1 MKNALEL
8 SSDLII
14 SAQMSHSLSIPEQLL
29 RRSTRV
35 IRPRDLEEVYVNPS
49 QEVQRLESKGVL
61 LNLAHGYYAVP
72 PSEWLGDPAWVPEIE
87 AVALGVAAADHQ
99 VTRVAIVGVSA
110 ARVLG
115 FLPRALGTAV
125 VAVPVRR
132 RPLTTKVGQ
141 IHFWQRK
148 SETLETQVW
157 KSELGQGRVSTTE
170 QALLDLA
177 DRPDRGGVTL
187 ATAQE
192 ALRNLSS
199 AADWERVRALAMS
212 QKAEPSYRRARW
224 FAESIVP
231 EAPVPKRP
239 RHPVASR
246 GLRPIEP
253 TDRARF
259 GIRDD

>member
-1 MKNALEL
+1 
-8 SSDLII
+8 
-14 SAQMSHSLSIPEQLL
+14 MSHSLSIPEELL

-35 IRPRDLEEVYVNPS
+35 IRPRDLEGVYANPS

-72 PSEWLGDPAWVPEIE
+72 PSEWLGDRAWVPEIE
-87 AVALGVAAADHQ
+87 AVALGIAAADHQ
-99 VTRVAIVGVSA
+99 PARVAVVGISA

-132 RPLTTKVGQ
+132 RPLTTQVGQ

-148 SETLETQVW
+148 TEVLETQVW
-157 KSELGQGRVSTTE
+157 RSELGQGRVSTAE

-177 DRPDRGGVTL
+177 DRPERGGVTL

-192 ALRNLSS
+192 GLRNLSS
-199 AADWERVRALAMS
+199 AADWGRVHALAVS
-212 QKAEPSYRRARW
+212 QQAEPSYRRARW
-224 FAESIVP
+224 FADALVP
-231 EAPVPKRP
+231 EASVLRRP

>member
-14 SAQMSHSLSIPEQLL
+14 SATMARSISVPEQLL

-35 IRPRDLEEVYVNPS
+35 VRPRDLDEVYANPS
-49 QEVQRLESKGVL
+49 QEVRRLESKGVL
-61 LNLAHGYYAVP
+61 MRLAHGYYAIP

-87 AVALGVAAADHQ
+87 AVALGVAAADHSP
-99 VTRVAIVGVSA
+99 TGVAIVGISA

-115 FLPRALGTAV
+115 HLPRALATAV

-132 RPLTTKVGQ
+132 RPLATSVGQ

-148 SETLETQVW
+148 VDRLETQVW
-157 KSELGQGRVSTTE
+157 RSELGQGRVSTVE

-187 ATAQE
+187 ATAHE
-192 ALRNLSS
+192 ALTNLAS
-199 AADWERVRALAMS
+199 AADWKRLCALATA
-212 QKAEPSYRRARW
+212 QKAEPAYRRIRW
-224 FAESIVP
+224 FADAIVP
-231 EAPVPKRP
+231 EAPILNRP
-239 RHPVASR
+239 HHPVESR
-246 GLRPIEP
+246 GLRPVEP

>member
-1 MKNALEL
+1 
-8 SSDLII
+8 
-14 SAQMSHSLSIPEQLL
+14 MSRSLSIPEQLL

-35 IRPRDLEEVYVNPS
+35 VRPRDLTEVYANPS
-49 QEVQRLESKGVL
+49 QEVQRLEAKGVL
-61 LNLAHGYYAVP
+61 MKLAHGYYAVP
-72 PSEWLGDPAWVPEIE
+72 PSEWLGDPAWVPQVE
-87 AVALGVAAADHQ
+87 AVALGIAAADYQ
-99 VTRVAIVGVSA
+99 PTQAAIVGISA

-115 FLPRALGTAV
+115 FLPRALGTAL

-132 RPLTTKVGQ
+132 RPLATKVGRV
-141 IHFWQRK
+141 HFWQR
-148 SETLETQVW
+148 ETERLETQVW
-157 KSELGQGRVSTTE
+157 RSELGQGRVSTAE
-170 QALLDLA
+170 QALLDVA

-187 ATAQE
+187 ASAEE

-199 AADWERVRALAMS
+199 AADWERARALAAS
-212 QKAEPSYRRARW
+212 QKAESSYRRARW
-224 FAESIVP
+224 FADAIVP
-231 EAPVPKRP
+231 DAPVPNRP

>member
-1 MKNALEL
+1 
-8 SSDLII
+8 
-14 SAQMSHSLSIPEQLL
+14 MSHSLSIPEQLL
-29 RRSTRV
+29 RRSNRV
-35 IRPRDLEEVYVNPS
+35 VRPRDLDGVYANPS

-72 PSEWLGDPAWVPEIE
+72 PSEWLGDNAWVPEIE
-87 AVALGVAAADHQ
+87 AAALGIASADHQ
-99 VTRVAIVGVSA
+99 PNRVAVVGISA

-115 FLPRALGTAV
+115 FLPRALGAAV

-148 SETLETQVW
+148 TEVLESQVW
-157 KSELGQGRVSTTE
+157 RSELGQGRVSTTE

-177 DRPDRGGVTL
+177 DRPERGGVTL
-187 ATAQE
+187 DTAQE
-192 ALRNLSS
+192 ALRNLST
-199 AADWERVRALAMS
+199 AADWERVHALAIS
-212 QKAEPSYRRARW
+212 QTAEPSYRRARW
-224 FAESIVP
+224 FADAVVP
-231 EAPVPKRP
+231 EAPVPRLP
-239 RHPVASR
+239 RHLVASR

-253 TDRARF
+253 TNRARF

>member
-1 MKNALEL
+1 
-8 SSDLII
+8 
-14 SAQMSHSLSIPEQLL
+14 MSRSLSIPEQLL

-35 IRPRDLEEVYVNPS
+35 VRPRDLADIYANPA

-61 LNLAHGYYAVP
+61 MKLAHGYYAVP
-72 PSEWLGDPAWVPEIE
+72 PSEWLGDPAWAPAIE
-87 AVALGVAAADHQ
+87 AVALGVASADYKPTQ
-99 VTRVAIVGVSA
+99 AAIVGISA

-132 RPLTTKVGQ
+132 RPLATKVGRV
-141 IHFWQRK
+141 HFWQRK
-148 SETLETQVW
+148 ADRLETQVW
-157 KSELGQGRVSTTE
+157 RSELGQGRVSTAE
-170 QALLDLA
+170 QALLDVA

-187 ATAQE
+187 ASAEE

-199 AADWERVRALAMS
+199 ATDWERASALAAS
-212 QKAEPSYRRARW
+212 QKAEASYRRARW
-224 FAESIVP
+224 FADAIAP
-231 EAPVPKRP
+231 EAPILNRP
-239 RHPVASR
+239 RHPVPSG

>member
-1 MKNALEL
+1 
-8 SSDLII
+8 
-14 SAQMSHSLSIPEQLL
+14 MSHSLSIPEQLL
-29 RRSTRV
+29 RRSIRV
-35 IRPRDLEEVYVNPS
+35 VRPRDLEEAYSNPS

-61 LNLAHGYYAVP
+61 LSLAHGYYAVP
-72 PSEWLGDPAWVPEIE
+72 PSEWLGDRGWVPEIE
-87 AVALGVAAADHQ
+87 AVALGIAAADHQ
-99 VTRVAIVGVSA
+99 PARVAVVGISA

-115 FLPRALGTAV
+115 FVPRALGTAV

-132 RPLTTKVGQ
+132 RPLRTKVGQ
-141 IHFWQRK
+141 VHFWQRK
-148 SETLETQVW
+148 TEGLETQAW
-157 KSELGQGRVSTTE
+157 RSELGQGRVSTTE

-187 ATAQE
+187 PTAQE

-199 AADWERVRALAMS
+199 AADWERALALAVS
-212 QKAEPSYRRARW
+212 QKSESAYRRARW
-224 FAESIVP
+224 FADAIVP
-231 EAPVPKRP
+231 GAPLPRWP

-253 TDRARF
+253 TDRGDF